1 MTLVELVQ
9 KLKAIQEAH
18 PMIRTFG
25 EGDIYDYVDNGGEI
39 RYPVLWTVV
48 RPSVYSSTTL
58 RYNVVLLFADLLTE
72 DKSNRLQIQS
82 DQMLVAL
89 DVLAKL
95 KLDNDF
101 SFNTAPNAT
110 LEFFQ
115 ERFDDF
121 TAGVSIDIQIT
132 SPLPLDFCSIPTYPA
147 S

>member
-1 MTLVELVQ
+1 MTLSELVA

-39 RYPVLWTVV
+39 EYPVFWTVV
-48 RPSVYSSTTL
+48 RPSTYRGTMIQ
-58 RYNVVLLFADLLTE
+58 YNLVLLFADLLTE

-89 DVLAKL
+89 DVLGKL
-95 KLDNDF
+95 KLDTAY
-101 SFNTAPNAT
+101 SFNPSTNAT

-121 TAGVSIDIQIT
+121 TAGVSIDIQIM
-132 SPLPLDFCSIPTYPA
+132 SPLPLNLCAIPTT
-147 S
+147 

>member
-18 PMIRTFG
+18 PMVRTFG

-39 RYPVLWTVV
+39 QYPVMWTVI
-48 RPSVYSSTTL
+48 RPIQFSTSNL
-58 RYNVVLLFADLLTE
+58 RYRIVLLFADLLTE

-95 KLDNDF
+95 KLDNSY
-101 SFNTAPNAT
+101 SFNAIANAT
-110 LEFFQ
+110 LELFQ

-121 TAGVSIDIQIT
+121 TAGVSIEIEIN
-132 SPLPLDFCSIPTYPA
+132 SPVPLNLCAIPT

>member
-1 MTLVELVQ
+1 MTLVDLVK

-39 RYPVLWTVV
+39 EYPVFWTVV
-48 RPSVYSSTTL
+48 RPSQYNGTTM
-58 RYNVVLLFADLLTE
+58 RYDLVLLFADLLTE

-89 DVLAKL
+89 DVLGKL
-95 KLDNDF
+95 KLDTNYT
-101 SFNTAPNAT
+101 FNTAPNAT
-110 LEFFQ
+110 VEFFQ

-121 TAGVSIDIQIT
+121 TAGVSIAIQIT
-132 SPLPLDFCSIPTYPA
+132 APMPLNFCQIPIIA
-147 S
+147 

>member
-39 RYPVLWTVV
+39 QYPVMWTVI
-48 RPSVYSSTTL
+48 RPIQFSTSNL
-58 RYNVVLLFADLLTE
+58 RYRIVLLFADLLTE

-95 KLDNDF
+95 KLDNSY
-101 SFNTAPNAT
+101 SFNAIANAT
-110 LEFFQ
+110 LELFQ

-121 TAGVSIDIQIT
+121 TAGVSIEIEIN
-132 SPLPLDFCSIPTYPA
+132 SPVPLNLCAIPT

>member
-1 MTLVELVQ
+1 MTLSELV
-9 KLKAIQEAH
+9 KNLKDIQEAH
-18 PMIRTFG
+18 PMIRAFG

-39 RYPVLWTVV
+39 QYPVLWVV
-48 RPSVYSSTTL
+48 MKPCQYSTSAI
-58 RYNVVLLFADLLTE
+58 RYRLVLLFADLLTE

-95 KLDNDF
+95 KLNTAY
-101 SFNTAPNAT
+101 SFNPSTNAS

-121 TAGVSIDIQIT
+121 TAGVTVDLEIT
-132 SPLPLDFCSIPTYPA
+132 SPLPLNLCAIPTT
-147 S
+147 

>member
-1 MTLVELVQ
+1 MTLSEIVA

-39 RYPVLWTVV
+39 QYPVLWTVV
-48 RPSVYSSTTL
+48 RPAQYSTSVI
-58 RYNVVLLFADLLTE
+58 RYRLVLLFADLLTE

-95 KLDNDF
+95 KLDTAY
-101 SFNTAPNAT
+101 SFNTPPQASI
-110 LEFFQ
+110 EFFQ

-121 TAGVSIDIQIT
+121 TAGVSIEIEISSPTPLNLCAIPIT
-132 SPLPLDFCSIPTYPA
+132 
-147 S
+147 

>member
-39 RYPVLWTVV
+39 QYPVMWTVI
-48 RPSVYSSTTL
+48 RPIQFSTSNL
-58 RYNVVLLFADLLTE
+58 RYRIVLLFADLLTE

-95 KLDNDF
+95 KLDNSY
-101 SFNTAPNAT
+101 SFNAISNAT
-110 LEFFQ
+110 LELFQ

-121 TAGVSIDIQIT
+121 TAGVSIEIEIN
-132 SPLPLDFCSIPTYPA
+132 SPVPLNLCAIPT

>member
-1 MTLVELVQ
+1 MTLSELVA

-39 RYPVLWTVV
+39 EYPVLWTVV
-48 RPSVYSSTTL
+48 RPAQYSTSVI
-58 RYNVVLLFADLLTE
+58 RYRAVLLFADLLTE

-89 DVLAKL
+89 DVLGKL
-95 KLDNDF
+95 KLDTAY
-101 SFNTAPNAT
+101 SFNPSTNAT
-110 LEFFQ
+110 IEFFQ

-121 TAGVSIDIQIT
+121 TAGVSIEIEIS
-132 SPLPLDFCSIPTYPA
+132 SPVPLNLCAIPTN
-147 S
+147 